1 MEQTTMCE
9 IYIDKL
15 IDSLHLERF
24 GSSLCVTGKVFPRT
38 TYYDSGL
45 DDWHREYIQKYGYMI
60 TFNVGDVADFLT
72 RDERV
77 YNFVKGYAP
86 KDGSYETSMSVSFAS
101 KGHTPM
107 IMIGGDFSTVSNA
120 QIRKLFE
127 KLRSLVVSALLK
139 EA

>member
-1 MEQTTMCE
+1 
-9 IYIDKL
+9 
-15 IDSLHLERF
+15 
-24 GSSLCVTGKVFPRT
+24 
-38 TYYDSGL
+38 
-45 DDWHREYIQKYGYMI
+45 MI

-86 KDGSYETSMSVSFAS
+86 KDGSHETSMSVSFAS